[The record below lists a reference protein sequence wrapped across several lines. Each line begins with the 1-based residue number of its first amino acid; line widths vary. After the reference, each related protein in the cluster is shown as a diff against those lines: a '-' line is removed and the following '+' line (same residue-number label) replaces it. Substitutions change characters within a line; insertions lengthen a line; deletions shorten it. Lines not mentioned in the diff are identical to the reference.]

1 MSKRD
6 PFDAALESASAEE
19 RQQLADEVARLKTAL
34 ARKVRNEAQIAL
46 QVREALRD
54 LPRIQVPSPRIQV
67 GRGGEEAAILAI
79 GDTQV
84 GKVTRDYDVAT
95 AEKRVL
101 LAGQKTLEIAAMRR
115 HHARIETLYLWLLGD
130 MVEGEMIYPDQPW
143 EIECGAAEQA
153 TRHVPRICA
162 RLVGLLAQGFKRIVV
177 RCVAGNHGRVG
188 LPKQGANPRTNWDR
202 VAYDTLGVHLHPL
215 VEKGRVDFAVA
226 DGFYVVQDVLGWG
239 HLITHGDR
247 SLGSGGDAIVR
258 RAIHGW
264 VQTIPEPWRY
274 LWFGH
279 VHNPR
284 LYTVNFHTAIANGS
298 TESSNTY
305 AQKELHAATDP
316 SQWLAFANRRH
327 GIISYS
333 QLHLGERRP

>member
-1 MSKRD
+1 MRKRD
-6 PFDAALESASAEE
+6 PFDAALDSAEAEE
-19 RQQLADEVARLKTAL
+19 RHQLAEEVARLKTAL

-54 LPRIQVPSPRIQV
+54 VPRIQVPPYKSPDKSPNKSEEKSPNKS
-67 GRGGEEAAILAI
+67 EEAAILAI

-84 GKVTRDYDVAT
+84 GKVTRDYDIAT

-101 LAGQKTLEIAAMRR
+101 LAGHKTLEIAAMRR
-115 HHARIETLYLWLLGD
+115 QNARIDTLYLWLLGD

-153 TRHVPRICA
+153 VSHVPRILS
-162 RLVGLLAQGFKRIVV
+162 RLVALLAQGFRRVVV

-202 VAYDTLGVHLHPL
+202 VAYETLGVHLAPL
-215 VEKGRVDFAVA
+215 VAKGRVDFAIA
-226 DGFYVVQDVLGWG
+226 EGFYVVTDVLGWG

-247 SLGSGGDAIVR
+247 SIRGGGDTAVK
-258 RAIHGW
+258 RAINGW
-264 VQTIPEPWRY
+264 VQTIPGWRY

-298 TESSNTY
+298 T
-305 AQKELHAATDP
+305 A
-316 SQWLAFANRRH
+316 
-327 GIISYS
+327 
-333 QLHLGERRP
+333 